1 MFKRTIKYTDFDGT
15 DREEDF
21 YFHLSKAELVE
32 MEMSKPG
39 GMEKYITKLVQ
50 GLVSEE
56 IIAVFKDMILKS
68 YGEKSDD
75 GKRFIKSSELSKA
88 FSETEAYSI
97 LFYQLI
103 TDAKL
108 ASEFINGLIPA
119 DLAKDLEKEEK
130 KKNHPAL
137 Q

>member
-75 GKRFIKSSELSKA
+75 GKRFVKSSELSKA

-119 DLAKDLEKEEK
+119 DLSKDLEEAEK

>member
-56 IIAVFKDMILKS
+56 IIAVFKDMLLKS

>member
-119 DLAKDLEKEEK
+119 DLSKDLEEAEK

>member
-56 IIAVFKDMILKS
+56 IIAVFKDMLLKS

-119 DLAKDLEKEEK
+119 DLAKDLEEAEK

>member
-1 MFKRTIKYTDFDGT
+1 
-15 DREEDF
+15 
-21 YFHLSKAELVE
+21 